1 MSVKRENVTA
11 KKTQLA
17 YPFLH
22 LLYNLIISGKLF
34 RREFIKGGKEVL
46 KPTDRFEAYKS
57 FNSVEKYIT
66 LIEILWVDCDF
77 EKLRFQSYDH
87 LNPYSVAMMLKYIFS
102 DKGKQGT
109 IPTHLMEM
117 CSSILLYFSY
127 LGLLEVEVE
136 EEMKKGYESERML
149 YPSGIK
155 ISDIGLNI
163 LNILNKSRALD
174 QWNISY
180 KKENGQWKIEFKE
193 EFSEAF
199 KGMFEE
205 AELKK
210 SLPRKG
216 SEVKQGIY
224 TFKVYIAKNIWVKM
238 QLDGKHTLDDLHDC
252 IQDAF
257 DFDNDHMYSFFMDGR
272 PWSHDKFTCPQEDEG
287 PHADEVKIEELSLTD
302 KQTFVYLFDYGDE
315 WTFLVEVYS
324 IEEADSRLLIPQVIE
339 TKGKPPKQYADF
351 D

>member
-11 KKTQLA
+11 KKAQLA

-34 RREFIKGGKEVL
+34 RRELIKGGKEVL

-77 EKLRFQSYDH
+77 EKLKFQRYDCM
-87 LNPYSVAMMLKYIFS
+87 SVDSVVILLKSILTP
-102 DKGKQGT
+102 KKKQ
-109 IPTHLMEM
+109 PTFLINLMEINSTM
-117 CSSILLYFSY
+117 LLYFSY
-127 LGLLEVEVE
+127 FGLLVME
-136 EEMKKGYESERML
+136 EKEMKKEYEYETML
-149 YPSGIK
+149 YPFDIN
-155 ISDIGLNI
+155 IRPIGLKILKI
-163 LNILNKSRALD
+163 LNTSRALD

-180 KKENGQWKIEFKE
+180 KKENGQWEIEFKE

-324 IEEADSRLLIPQVIE
+324 IEEADSRLLRPQVIE

>member
-1 MSVKRENVTA
+1 
-11 KKTQLA
+11 
-17 YPFLH
+17 
-22 LLYNLIISGKLF
+22 
-34 RREFIKGGKEVL
+34 
-46 KPTDRFEAYKS
+46 
-57 FNSVEKYIT
+57 
-66 LIEILWVDCDF
+66 
-77 EKLRFQSYDH
+77 
-87 LNPYSVAMMLKYIFS
+87 VAMLLKYIFS
-102 DKGKQGT
+102 DKGKPGT
-109 IPTHLMEM
+109 IPTHLMEI
-117 CSSILLYFSY
+117 SSSVLLYFSY

-136 EEMKKGYESERML
+136 EEMKKVYESERRL